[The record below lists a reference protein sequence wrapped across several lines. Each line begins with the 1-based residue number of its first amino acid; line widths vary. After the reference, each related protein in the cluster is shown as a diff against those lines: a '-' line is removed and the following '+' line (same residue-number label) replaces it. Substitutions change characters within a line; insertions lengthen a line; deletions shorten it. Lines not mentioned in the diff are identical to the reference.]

1 MNYKKKYLK
10 YKLKYLNIKKILG
23 GSDSGYN
30 TPSPNNSDEGEDDI
44 VIGTPGS
51 DASITDLRRYY
62 DNLAIQELE
71 IGDAEL
77 SKELIDLNYELIN
90 QVQLIKSERNHS
102 IDINRS
108 EQQKNIIK
116 NLLLSGASPTVLLY
130 EQTAINI
137 ARESEN
143 IPDILEIFNIW
154 MNSSQ
159 KRRELAKE
167 YNDFDIIRMPTE
179 WTRNYYDYPVSIRS
193 ILETIPEILIENRV
207 DATDDLIELITN
219 KYLET
224 FI

>member
-30 TPSPNNSDEGEDDI
+30 TPSPNNSDEGEDDT

-77 SKELIDLNYELIN
+77 SKELIDLNYDLIN
-90 QVQLIKSERNHS
+90 KIQSIKSKRDRS
-102 IDINRS
+102 IDLNLY
-108 EQQKNIIK
+108 EQQKIIK
-116 NLLLSGASPTVLLY
+116 DLLLRGASPNVLLY

-143 IPDILEIFNIW
+143 ISDILDIFNIW

-167 YNDFDIIRMPTE
+167 YNDFDIIKMPTE